1 VRAKNLHGLEVA
13 HRLGLVGDLIRKN
26 TAYDVWALE
35 PAAGAAAAAAA
46 AAGAG
51 AARAPASG
59 SGSGSGDKGKVGGA
73 PAHVGHVGAE
83 ELNNLSVL
91 LPCKRK
97 GGQLYLGAY
106 AMSLKNYMHVFVC
119 VRV

>member
-35 PAAGAAAAAAA
+35 PAAAGAG
-46 AAGAG
+46 AGAG